1 MNVFTLFFRDKGHSL
16 RIYDVD
22 CSKSEVASKKYGVQW
37 FDSEPCAVSNADL
50 VILCTP
56 IRETPKVIQEVIQ
69 HMKKGSTLCE
79 IASLKTR
86 TAAALSS
93 TEDRCIQPLSIHPMF
108 GPDIGKME
116 GQTIV
121 VVPIRDCEMETSLT
135 RELFPRNEV
144 VVIDAETHDSCMA
157 TILALPYFMNLVF
170 AKTIPVGN
178 MALLR
183 RLAGT
188 TFTVQLAVAQS
199 IVGESPELIESLIN
213 ENVFSGAYISK
224 FIDESNNVRGLLD
237 KEPDGIKEYCDAL
250 HAEMIK
256 DPEEVKSMRIRNAL
270 FENLKVNK
278 VSSALNLFKIRRSH
292 QS

>member
-1 MNVFTLFFRDKGHSL
+1 
-16 RIYDVD
+16 
-22 CSKSEVASKKYGVQW
+22 
-37 FDSEPCAVSNADL
+37 
-50 VILCTP
+50 
-56 IRETPKVIQEVIQ
+56 
-69 HMKKGSTLCE
+69 MKKGSTLCE

-93 TEDRCIQPLSIHPMF
+93 AEDRCIQPLSIHPMF

-157 TILALPYFMNLVF
+157 TVLALPYFVNLVF
-170 AKTIPVGN
+170 AKIMPIGN

-199 IVGESPELIESLIN
+199 VVGESPELIESLIS
-213 ENVFSGAYISK
+213 ENVFSRDCIGR

-237 KEPDGIKEYCDAL
+237 KGPDGIKEYCDAL

-256 DPEEVKSMRIRNAL
+256 DPEMVNSRRIRNVL
-270 FENLKVNK
+270 FENLKG
-278 VSSALNLFKIRRSH
+278 
-292 QS
+292 

>member
-1 MNVFTLFFRDKGHSL
+1 VNVFTLFFRDKGHSL

-37 FDSEPCAVSNADL
+37 FDSTPCAVSNADL

-56 IRETPKVIQEVIQ
+56 IRETPKVIQEVIP

-121 VVPIRDCEMETSLT
+121 VVPIRDREKETSLT
-135 RELFPRNEV
+135 RELFPQNEV

-157 TILALPYFMNLVF
+157 TVLALPYFVNLVF
-170 AKTIPVGN
+170 AKTIPIGN

-199 IVGESPELIESLIN
+199 VVGESPELIESLIN
-213 ENVFSGAYISK
+213 ENVFSRDCISK

-237 KEPDGIKEYCDAL
+237 KGPDGIKEYCDAL

-256 DPEEVKSMRIRNAL
+256 DPEMVNSRRIRNVL
-270 FENLKVNK
+270 FENLK
-278 VSSALNLFKIRRSH
+278 S
-292 QS
+292 